1 MKSNLF
7 KIVDLSHPLSNST
20 LVYPGDPG
28 VNIAQFK
35 SIRLNNTAV
44 SSLTFGSHSGT
55 HLDAPRHVI
64 ENGADLNQI
73 EPMNFFGVGRCLDVR
88 NREQITDRDIP
99 ANIAA
104 GQAVFFRT
112 GQAQYWNSEKYYRT
126 RPCLTTEAADALIN
140 LGVLAVG
147 VDTPSVDEQGTQKKI
162 IHEKLLAKNILIFE
176 NLANLDQ
183 LPVNDMFAYFGA
195 PIPVEN
201 GDGAPARVFALVGDS
216 RLVESIIN
224 FKSNLMRL

>member
-1 MKSNLF
+1 MKSNPF

-28 VNIAQFK
+28 INIARFK

-55 HLDAPRHVI
+55 HLDAPCHVI
-64 ENGADLNQI
+64 ENGAGLNQM
-73 EPMNFFGVGRCLDVR
+73 EPMNYFGVGRCLDVR

-112 GQAQYWNSEKYYRT
+112 GHAQYWNSEKYYQT
-126 RPCLTTEAADALIN
+126 RPCLTTEAADALIKR
-140 LGVLAVG
+140 GVLAVG
-147 VDTPSVDEQGTQKKI
+147 VDTPSVDAQGTQKK
-162 IHEKLLAKNILIFE
+162 N
-176 NLANLDQ
+176 N
-183 LPVNDMFAYFGA
+183 
-195 PIPVEN
+195 
-201 GDGAPARVFALVGDS
+201 S
-216 RLVESIIN
+216 RKIAGKKHID
-224 FKSNLMRL
+224 F